1 MRELNIRS
9 REKLL
14 GLVEAG
20 DATGA
25 ERFWREHLEES
36 GKVVFSAYQAGM
48 PIDMVPMPEPDSAKK
63 AAG

>member
-14 GLVEAG
+14 ALVEAG
-20 DATGA
+20 DGAGA
-25 ERFWREHLEES
+25 EKFWAEHLEQS

-48 PIDMVPMPEPDSAKK
+48 PIDMVPVPQAKAK
-63 AAG
+63 PAAD